1 MEVDLGSL
9 LWALFRRRGLILL
22 SMLGFFLGSLGVSF
36 VLPSRYKATAKI
48 LPPMEDEILPGRAIL
63 AGLGQEFGLGLGM
76 MGVRGMPTTLDIFLA
91 ILKSNTILDRVIE
104 GYGLIEAY
112 GVEKKG
118 DAARMLRRGTE
129 FRLEPEGVVAVS
141 VESRSPELSARGANA
156 YIAEL
161 DRFVKETNMTR
172 GRNTRIFVERRL
184 EDVKADLA
192 AAEESL
198 KVYQQRHGLE
208 ILGQDVAHA
217 VELYASLKAQ
227 ALAKEVELDEM
238 RSYTTADNP
247 LYHSTLRELS
257 ELNARLNQMPP
268 LAMEY
273 ARRLRDLKIQEE
285 LYALLIQQYEQA
297 KILEARDTPTVVIL
311 EEARPPSTPSWPK
324 KKLFVGLFTV
334 LGLVVGVLIA
344 AGDQFLENLKQQPD
358 EYENLRRI
366 GQSLKR
372 DLQFWSRRKMR

>member
-1 MEVDLGSL
+1 MEVDLGNL

-22 SMLGFFLGSLGVSF
+22 CMLGFFLGSLGVSF
-36 VLPSRYKATAKI
+36 VLPRRYKATAKI
-48 LPPMEDEILPGRAIL
+48 LPPMEEVMPGRSIL
-63 AGLGQEFGLGLGM
+63 AGLGREFGLGMPGIS
-76 MGVRGMPTTLDIFLA
+76 GMPTTLDMFLA

-112 GVEKKG
+112 GKKG
-118 DAARMLRRGTE
+118 DAAKKLREGTE
-129 FRLEPEGVVAVS
+129 LRLEPEGVVAVS
-141 VESRSPELSARGANA
+141 VESRSPELSARAANA
-156 YIAEL
+156 YISEL

-184 EDVKADLA
+184 GDVRVDLA

-208 ILGQDVAHA
+208 VLGQEAAQA
-217 VELYASLKAQ
+217 VGLYASLKAQ
-227 ALAKEVELDEM
+227 ALAKEIELDVM
-238 RSYTTADNP
+238 RSYTTTDNP
-247 LYHSTLRELS
+247 LYHSTQRELS
-257 ELNARLNQMPP
+257 ELKDRLGQMPP

-285 LYALLIQQYEQA
+285 LYALLTQQYEQA
-297 KILEARDTPTVVIL
+297 KILEARDTPTVVVL
-311 EEARPPSTPSWPK
+311 EEAKPPSIPSWPK

-344 AGDQFLENLKQQPD
+344 AGEQFLENLKKRPG

-366 GQSLKR
+366 GEGIKR
-372 DLQFWSRRKMR
+372 DLRFWSKGKGEN